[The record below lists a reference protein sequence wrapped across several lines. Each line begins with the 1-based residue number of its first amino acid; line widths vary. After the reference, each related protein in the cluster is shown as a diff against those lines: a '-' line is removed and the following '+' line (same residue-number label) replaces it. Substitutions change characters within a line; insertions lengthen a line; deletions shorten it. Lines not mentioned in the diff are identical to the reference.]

1 MPYRSLENRYLASRR
16 SAGLPVITYLAIMG
30 FALIALLFIAGATM
44 EIHKPAN
51 AGLPTEVRRSHYDLD
66 TSAPAPAPDM
76 NSQAVLEAQPNS
88 EPDPLMKLHPDA
100 RAARAEAPVES
111 NPVTRP
117 SDRQQNHYREN
128 PVIDRFSI
136 GGQ

>member
-1 MPYRSLENRYLASRR
+1 MRYRSLENRYLASRK
-16 SAGLPVITYLAIMG
+16 SAGLPVVTFLAIMG
-30 FALIALLFIAGATM
+30 LALIASLFVAGATL

-51 AGLPTEVRRSHYDLD
+51 AGLPAEARRSHYDLD

-88 EPDPLMKLHPDA
+88 ELDPLTKLHRDA
-100 RAARAEAPVES
+100 HTARAEAPAES
-111 NPVTRP
+111 SPVARP
-117 SDRQQNHYREN
+117 IDHQQNRYRQTPLN
-128 PVIDRFSI
+128 DRFSI